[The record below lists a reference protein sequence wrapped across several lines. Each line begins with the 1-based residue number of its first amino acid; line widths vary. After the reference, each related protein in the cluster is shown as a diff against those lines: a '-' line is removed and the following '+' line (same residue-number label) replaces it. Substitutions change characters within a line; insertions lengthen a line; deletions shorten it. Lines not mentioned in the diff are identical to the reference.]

1 MQYCSRVFSP
11 GARVLVRAPAN
22 RRAWCFEHLLI
33 ALPLLFALVLAS
45 ASIVL
50 AQDTGTAA
58 TEFRGSGV
66 AITVVVHDASG
77 EPISSP
83 AMVKLFRGG
92 TIPSG
97 QAETSRGH
105 AELVVNNIGD
115 FTVLVESAGY
125 SSAQKEFSVGATGRE
140 QVDVYL
146 RRSDSSAANINA
158 IPGRPVLAPKAKK
171 AVDDG
176 FRSLASDNLSEAGKR
191 AAEAAHLAPG
201 HPDVLYLQGVL
212 YLKQK
217 DWTKAQDILEK
228 ATQVDPTHA
237 QAFAALGMA
246 LCDQGKYDAAIS
258 PLEKSMQ
265 LNPAAAWD
273 TRWTLAKAY
282 YQHAQYDQALQM
294 SQDALAAASG
304 KAPEIQLLVAQSL
317 TAVGRYDDAAQALR
331 DFLREHSDR
340 REAATARRWL
350 DRLSASG
357 KISKN

>member
-1 MQYCSRVFSP
+1 MQYRSSILSS
-11 GARVLVRAPAN
+11 GAPVSVRAPAN
-22 RRAWCFEHLLI
+22 RRPPFCAHHLLL
-33 ALPLLFALVLAS
+33 ALPLFLTLTLVLAS
-45 ASIVL
+45 PSF
-50 AQDTGTAA
+50 AQDTGTAE
-58 TEFRGSGV
+58 TEFRGNGV
-66 AITVVVHDASG
+66 AITVVVHDTSG
-77 EPISSP
+77 EPLASP
-83 AMVKLFRGG
+83 GMVKLFRGG

-97 QAETSRGH
+97 QAETSRGR
-105 AELVVNNIGD
+105 AEFVVNTIGD
-115 FTVLVESAGY
+115 FTVNVQAAGY
-125 SSAQKEFSVGATGRE
+125 ASAQKEFSVGATGRE

-146 RRSDSSAANINA
+146 RRADSSVANNTIS
-158 IPGRPVLAPKAKK
+158 GRALLAPKARK

-176 FRSLASDNLSEAGKR
+176 FQSLANDNLSETVKH
-191 AAEAAHLAPG
+191 AAEAARLAPG

-217 DWTKAQDILEK
+217 EWSKAQDVLEK
-228 ATQVDPTHA
+228 ATQVDPSDA

-246 LCDQGKYDAAIS
+246 LCDQGKYASAIP

-273 TRWTLAKAY
+273 TRWTLARAY

-294 SQDALAAASG
+294 SQDALAASTG

>member
-1 MQYCSRVFSP
+1 MQHCRSVFSP
-11 GARVLVRAPAN
+11 GARVLVRDSAN
-22 RRAWCFEHLLI
+22 RRRSVCAHLLPT
-33 ALPLLFALVLAS
+33 LPLLLAFALPSTSPA
-45 ASIVL
+45 L
-50 AQDTGTAA
+50 AQDTGTAE
-58 TEFRGSGV
+58 TEFRGNGV
-66 AITVVVHDASG
+66 AITIVVHDTSG
-77 EPISSP
+77 ELVSSS

-97 QAETSRGH
+97 QAETSRGR
-105 AELVVNNIGD
+105 AEFVVNSIGD
-115 FTVLVESAGY
+115 FIVNVEAAGY
-125 SSAQKEFSVGATGRE
+125 ASAQKEFAVGATGRE

-146 RRSDSSAANINA
+146 RRSDSFAANHNA
-158 IPGRPVLAPKAKK
+158 VPGRPVLAPKAKK

-176 FRSLASDNLSEAGKR
+176 FRSLASDNLSEAGKHT
-191 AAEAAHLAPG
+191 AEAVRLAPG

-217 DWTKAQDILEK
+217 DWSKAQEVLEK
-228 ATQVDPTHA
+228 ATQVDSSHA

-246 LCDQGKYDAAIS
+246 LCDQGKYDAAIP
-258 PLEKSMQ
+258 PLEKSLQ
-265 LNPAAAWD
+265 LNPGAGWD

-294 SQDALAAASG
+294 SQDALAAAGG

-331 DFLREHSDR
+331 DFLSEHSDR

-350 DRLSASG
+350 DHLSSSG